1 MYILEFTDQAVKDLI
16 RLKMSEP
23 IAYKK
28 VQNLLLELIDHPKTG
43 TGKPQLKRYNLSW
56 LYSRLVTDKHR
67 LIYEILEEKIIVL
80 VLSASGH
87 YEDK

>member
-16 RLKMSEP
+16 RLKKSEP

-28 VQNLLLELIDHPKTG
+28 VRNLLLELIDHPKTG
-43 TGKPQLKRYNLSW
+43 TGKPQLKRYNLSG
-56 LYSRLVTDKHR
+56 LYSRRVTDKHR

-87 YEDK
+87 YDDK

>member
-16 RLKMSEP
+16 KLKKSEP

-43 TGKPQLKRYNLSW
+43 TGKPQLKRYNLSG
-56 LYSRLVTDKHR
+56 LYSRHVTDKHR

-87 YEDK
+87 YGDK

>member
-16 RLKMSEP
+16 RLKKSEP

-43 TGKPQLKRYNLSW
+43 TGKPQLKRYNLSG
-56 LYSRLVTDKHR
+56 LYSRRVTDKHR

-87 YEDK
+87 YDDK